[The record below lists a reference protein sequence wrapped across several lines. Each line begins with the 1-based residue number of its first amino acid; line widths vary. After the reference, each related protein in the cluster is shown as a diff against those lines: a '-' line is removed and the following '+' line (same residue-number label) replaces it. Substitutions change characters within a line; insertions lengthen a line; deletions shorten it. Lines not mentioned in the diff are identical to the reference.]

1 MVTSICPSHAAPV
14 GDLWG
19 HEFCQVL
26 VGCACP
32 LTGVLPEQAWRPH
45 SFSYISV
52 FCTCQIPQGRFYQT
66 NGGSEVFEALKGSGL
81 TRPEPSASLPHRR

>member
-19 HEFCQVL
+19 HKFCQVL

-32 LTGVLPEQAWRPH
+32 LTGNVEVSSQSRPGAPTV
-45 SFSYISV
+45 S
-52 FCTCQIPQGRFYQT
+52 
-66 NGGSEVFEALKGSGL
+66 L
-81 TRPEPSASLPHRR
+81 T